1 MDTRVCGDDQ
11 AEAAPV
17 RGGAGE
23 DAVVVVV
30 SGEGAASE
38 AGAASTTA
46 VAGDGVVVEASAS
59 VDLTGE
65 RGRRRDDEAPTTAAA
80 VAEEEEAS
88 APPDAAVAGD
98 GDGDDEDG
106 YVTPT
111 SPRHRLQPPTVCPP
125 APRAAR
131 SAPTR
136 LPAMRFEGA
145 LVMAAS
151 ASASPP
157 GRKRVQANPDSESD
171 EVVVAFIRSL
181 RQRLLPPEDEKKN
194 PM

>member
-11 AEAAPV
+11 AAEAAPV
-17 RGGAGE
+17 RGGGE

-46 VAGDGVVVEASAS
+46 VAGDGVVEASAS

-80 VAEEEEAS
+80 VAEEEAS
-88 APPDAAVAGD
+88 APPAVVVAGAGD
-98 GDGDDEDG
+98 GDDDEDG

-111 SPRHRLQPPTVCPP
+111 SPRQRLQPPTVCPP
-125 APRAAR
+125 APKAAR

-136 LPAMRFEGA
+136 LPARRFEGA
-145 LVMAAS
+145 LVMA

>member
-11 AEAAPV
+11 AAEAAPV
-17 RGGAGE
+17 RGGGE

-46 VAGDGVVVEASAS
+46 VAGDGVVEASAS

-80 VAEEEEAS
+80 VAEEEAS
-88 APPDAAVAGD
+88 APPAVVVAGAGD
-98 GDGDDEDG
+98 GDDDEDG

-125 APRAAR
+125 APKAAR

-136 LPAMRFEGA
+136 LPARRFEGA
-145 LVMAAS
+145 LVMA

>member
-11 AEAAPV
+11 APEAAPV
-17 RGGAGE
+17 RGGGE

-46 VAGDGVVVEASAS
+46 VAGDGVVEASAS

-80 VAEEEEAS
+80 VAEEEAS
-88 APPDAAVAGD
+88 APPAVVVAGAGD
-98 GDGDDEDG
+98 GDDDEDG

-111 SPRHRLQPPTVCPP
+111 SPRQRLQPPTVCPP
-125 APRAAR
+125 APKAAR
-131 SAPTR
+131 SAATR
-136 LPAMRFEGA
+136 LPARRFEGA
-145 LVMAAS
+145 LVMA

>member
-11 AEAAPV
+11 AAEAAPV
-17 RGGAGE
+17 RGGGE

-46 VAGDGVVVEASAS
+46 VAGDGVVEASAS

-80 VAEEEEAS
+80 VAEEEAS
-88 APPDAAVAGD
+88 APPAVVVAGAGD
-98 GDGDDEDG
+98 GDDDEDG

-136 LPAMRFEGA
+136 LPARRFEGA
-145 LVMAAS
+145 LVMAAL
-151 ASASPP
+151 ASPP

>member
-11 AEAAPV
+11 APEAAPV
-17 RGGAGE
+17 RGGGE

-46 VAGDGVVVEASAS
+46 VAGDGVVEASAS

-80 VAEEEEAS
+80 VAEEEAS
-88 APPDAAVAGD
+88 APPAVVVAGAGD
-98 GDGDDEDG
+98 GDDDEDG

-111 SPRHRLQPPTVCPP
+111 SPRQRLQPPTVCPP
-125 APRAAR
+125 APKAAR

-136 LPAMRFEGA
+136 LPARRFEGA
-145 LVMAAS
+145 LVMA

>member
-11 AEAAPV
+11 AAEAAPV
-17 RGGAGE
+17 RGGGE

-46 VAGDGVVVEASAS
+46 VAGDGVVEASAS

-80 VAEEEEAS
+80 VAEEEAS
-88 APPDAAVAGD
+88 APPAVVFAGAGD
-98 GDGDDEDG
+98 GDDNEDG

-125 APRAAR
+125 APKAAR

-136 LPAMRFEGA
+136 LPARRFEGA
-145 LVMAAS
+145 LVMA

>member
-11 AEAAPV
+11 AAEAAPV
-17 RGGAGE
+17 RGGGE

-30 SGEGAASE
+30 SGEGAVSE

-46 VAGDGVVVEASAS
+46 VAGDGVVEASAS

-80 VAEEEEAS
+80 VAEEEAS
-88 APPDAAVAGD
+88 APPAVVVAGAGD
-98 GDGDDEDG
+98 GDDDEDG

-136 LPAMRFEGA
+136 LPARRFEGA
-145 LVMAAS
+145 LVMAAL
-151 ASASPP
+151 ASLP

>member
-11 AEAAPV
+11 AAEAAPV
-17 RGGAGE
+17 RGGGE

-46 VAGDGVVVEASAS
+46 VAGDGVVEASAS

-80 VAEEEEAS
+80 VAEEEAS
-88 APPDAAVAGD
+88 APPAVVVAGAGD
-98 GDGDDEDG
+98 GDDDDEDG

-111 SPRHRLQPPTVCPP
+111 SPRQRLQPPTVCPP
-125 APRAAR
+125 APKAAR

-136 LPAMRFEGA
+136 LPARRFEGA
-145 LVMAAS
+145 LVMA